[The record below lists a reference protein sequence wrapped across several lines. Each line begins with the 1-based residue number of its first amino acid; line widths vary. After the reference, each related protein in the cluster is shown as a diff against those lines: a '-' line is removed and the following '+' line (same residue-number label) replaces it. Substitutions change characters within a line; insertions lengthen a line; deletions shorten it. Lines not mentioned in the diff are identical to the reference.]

1 MSYLIPYDFRKQI
14 QTDNLN
20 QVIGSDQSILDAAMA
35 AAQAECMSYL
45 VQKYD
50 TAAEFTDIAPWSPIV
65 AYKVGQRVV
74 IDFPVYAPATTY
86 NVNDVVINAGNGYV
100 CTATTTGAFDPTKWD
115 LLGLQS
121 AVYYGK
127 LPAPMF
133 NIYGQYKA
141 GDVVYWNG
149 NKYTCVKP
157 TVNIGHEGLLQGGT
171 YQNAPLPNVFP
182 DDPVNGVAY
191 WGTPVPYSIAA
202 GTLTTDITAWVN
214 GDNRDQQMV
223 LYMIDVTLYHVH
235 KRISPRNIPDLR
247 VKAYDDAKQ
256 WLRYCANG
264 DVTPALP
271 VKQPRQG
278 ARIRFGGNVK
288 NENSY

>member
-1 MSYLIPYDFRKQI
+1 MSYLTPYDFRKQI

-35 AAQAECMSYL
+35 AAQAECISYL

-50 TAAEFTDIAPWSPIV
+50 VSAEFMDITPWSPIAV
-65 AYKVGQRVV
+65 YRATQRVV
-74 IDFPVYAPATTY
+74 IDYPAYNTAVTY
-86 NVNDVVINAGNGYV
+86 QVNDLVINAGIGYV
-100 CTATTTGAFDPTKWD
+100 CIAITTGAFDSTKWD
-115 LLGLQS
+115 NLGVQNS
-121 AVYYGK
+121 VYYGA
-127 LPAPMF
+127 LPFPIF
-133 NIYGQYKA
+133 NVYANYMVGNK
-141 GDVVYWNG
+141 VYWKG
-149 NKYTCVKP
+149 NVYTCQKA
-157 TVNIGHEGLLQGGT
+157 TIYISQEGLLQAGT
-171 YQNAPLPNVFP
+171 YQNAPLPNIFP
-182 DDPVNGVAY
+182 DDPVNGVVY
-191 WGTPVPYSIAA
+191 WGVPVPQLIIA
-202 GTLTTDITAWVN
+202 GTLPTNTSNWAL

-223 LYMIDVTLYHVH
+223 LYMIDITLYHVH

-278 ARIRFGGNVK
+278 ARVRYGGNVK
-288 NENSY
+288 NQNSY